1 MSSKGQQLRAYL
13 NGIGAALSVP
23 FWLRRGGV
31 GMALLVKGG
40 GEAVPRGNHGDHDA
54 AVWAAHATLRVL
66 ARAGLPWWR
75 NTCLF
80 RAVAECLVLR
90 RYGISCR
97 VELGV
102 TRPENGGAIGA
113 HAWVARGKG
122 VDRRRA
128 ASASHI
134 VLR

>member
-1 MSSKGQQLRAYL
+1 MSATGGGARLRAYL

-23 FWLRRGGV
+23 FWLQGSR
-31 GMALLVKGG
+31 MARLVKDGG
-40 GEAVPRGNHGDHDA
+40 ALAVPHGNHGEHDE
-54 AVWAAHATLRVL
+54 AVWAAHAALRL
-66 ARAGLPWWR
+66 LTRARLTWWR

-90 RYGISCR
+90 RYGIRSR

-102 TRPENGGAIGA
+102 MRPEHGTEIGA
-113 HAWVARGKG
+113 HAWVARGDNG
-122 VDRRRA
+122 PVPTA
-128 ASASHI
+128 HV